1 MDHHPVRSRVS
12 QERVAILPVARGHIE
27 DSAGDLDFSARDL
40 PQQAIAIAQE
50 VINKWGGW
58 IIVNLCRRAAL
69 DGFAVVHD
77 YHAVRYFECFLLVV
91 RDEDAGYVD
100 FIVEPTQPVSQL
112 QSHFRVESAE
122 GFVEQ

>member
-1 MDHHPVRSRVS
+1 MDHHQVRSRVS
-12 QERVAILPVARGHIE
+12 QERVAVLPVARGHVE
-27 DSAGDLDFSARDL
+27 DPASDLDFSARDV
-40 PQQAIAIAQE
+40 PGQPIAVAQE

-58 IIVNLCRRAAL
+58 IVVNLYRRTAL

-77 YHAVRYFECFLLVV
+77 YHAVRHFECFLLVV

-112 QSHFRVESAE
+112 LSHFRVESAE
-122 GFVEQ
+122 GLVEQ